1 MSLTDIAHRIN
12 ELSSSWEQFKLIN
25 DRKLK
30 EIESK
35 GRPDSGTIEQL
46 CRVNN
51 AIDSCKERL
60 DLIETAVQRPEVNT
74 DFSTSDKYFT
84 DYIRNGT
91 SNVLSQKTLS
101 GSSKETGGYLIA
113 PHILKRINKC
123 VTDSSPM
130 RQICSTQKISTETLD
145 CIVENCD
152 RAWAGWSGETV
163 PDEEKGGKKSKYDF
177 NRDTETPKIKKIS
190 ITTYELYA
198 QPQISQKLLD
208 DAFVDVES
216 WLVEKV
222 VETFSTEENE
232 AFIKG
237 NGTLQPKGIL
247 TYEDGKNYGEI
258 EQVKSG
264 KLDSDSIMIL
274 YYSLNEYYSKNASFL
289 MNRSTLKDVRL
300 LKSQSGQYLWQPSLS
315 LEAPDTLMGVPVYQS
330 ANMPPA
336 PIEAESKDGKW
347 LPIIAVADF
356 KQAYKIVDSRG
367 MKILRDP
374 YTNKPYIRFFITK
387 RVGGEAVNTNAIKLL
402 KIGPATDT
410 TTEPA
415 KTQ

>member
-12 ELSSSWEQFKLIN
+12 ELSLSWEQFKLIN
-25 DRKLK
+25 DRRLK
-30 EIESK
+30 EVESK
-35 GRPDSGTIEQL
+35 GRADSATIEQL

-51 AIDSCKERL
+51 AIDGCKERL

-84 DYIRNGT
+84 DYIRKGMSNG
-91 SNVLSQKTLS
+91 LSQKTLTGDS
-101 GSSKETGGYLIA
+101 NEIGGYLVTS
-113 PHILKRINKC
+113 HILKRINKC

-145 CIVENCD
+145 YIIENCD
-152 RAWAGWSGETV
+152 RADAGWSGETIE
-163 PDEEKGGKKSKYDF
+163 DRGDNGNKSKYDF
-177 NRDTETPKIKKIS
+177 NSDTETPKIQKIR

-216 WLVEKV
+216 WLVEKI
-222 VETFSTEENE
+222 VETFSTKENE

-237 NGTLQPKGIL
+237 DGTFQPKGIL
-247 TYEDGKNYGEI
+247 SYNDGTSYDEI
-258 EQVKSG
+258 DQVKND
-264 KLDSDSIMIL
+264 KLDSDAITIL

-300 LKSQSGQYLWQPSLS
+300 LKSESGQYLWQPSLS
-315 LEAPDTLMGVPVYQS
+315 LETPDTLMGVPVYQS
-330 ANMPPA
+330 ADMPPTPTA
-336 PIEAESKDGKW
+336 QQSQDGNW

-387 RVGGEAVNTNAIKLL
+387 RVGGEVVNTNAIKLL
-402 KIGPATDT
+402 KIM
-410 TTEPA
+410 
-415 KTQ
+415 KTS

>member
-35 GRPDSGTIEQL
+35 GRADSATIEQL

-51 AIDSCKERL
+51 AIDGCKERL

-84 DYIRNGT
+84 DYIRKGT
-91 SNVLSQKTLS
+91 SSGLSQKTLS
-101 GSSKETGGYLIA
+101 GDNNEMGGYLVSS
-113 PHILKRINKC
+113 HILKRINKC
-123 VTDSSPM
+123 VTASSPM

-145 CIVENCD
+145 YIIENCD
-152 RAWAGWSGETV
+152 RDDQVAGWSGETV
-163 PDEEKGGKKSKYDF
+163 TDEENSGNKSKYDF
-177 NRDTETPKIKKIS
+177 KNDTETPKIQKIS

-216 WLVEKV
+216 WLVEKI
-222 VETFSTEENE
+222 VETFGTKENE

-237 NGTLQPKGIL
+237 DGTFQPKGIL
-247 TYEDGKNYGEI
+247 AYSDGNSYNAI
-258 EQVKSG
+258 DQVKND
-264 KLDSDSIMIL
+264 KLDSDAIMIL
-274 YYSLNEYYSKNASFL
+274 YYSLNEYYSRNASFL

-315 LEAPDTLMGVPVYQS
+315 LNTPDTLMGVPVYQS
-330 ANMPPA
+330 ADMPPV
-336 PIEAESKDGKW
+336 PTEQQSKDDW
-347 LPIIAVADF
+347 APIIAVADF

-387 RVGGEAVNTNAIKLL
+387 RVGGEVVNTNAIKLL
-402 KIGPATDT
+402 KIMKA
-410 TTEPA
+410 
-415 KTQ
+415 